1 MEDDGIQVNTKA
13 FSVVGDWLG
22 DVGKAGAAA
31 TAAAAAPEVKPGK
44 RGRLGLG
51 AEEPVKVRLTP
62 RQSRLCY
69 LV

>member
-1 MEDDGIQVNTKA
+1 MEDDGIQVNTSA

-51 AEEPVKVRLTP
+51 AEEPVKVSLLSSKTRG
-62 RQSRLCY
+62 SD
-69 LV
+69 